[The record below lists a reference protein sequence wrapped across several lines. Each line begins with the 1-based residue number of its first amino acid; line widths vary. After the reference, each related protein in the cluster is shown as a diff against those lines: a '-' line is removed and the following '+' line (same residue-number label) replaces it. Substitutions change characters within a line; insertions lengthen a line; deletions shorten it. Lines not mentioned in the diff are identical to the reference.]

1 MKSEHQICI
10 AGTSVIQNVL
20 TDTSH
25 LYANHCQINVAH
37 KKLKSHKN
45 GEMKPNISSKIK

>member
-20 TDTSH
+20 RTPDIYMPTTAKSV
-25 LYANHCQINVAH
+25 LLTRNLNHTRMEKRSQI
-37 KKLKSHKN
+37 
-45 GEMKPNISSKIK
+45 